1 MGTNETVKDRLIQY
15 IEYKHITKSE
25 FCRNIGVST
34 SYVTSIRASIQPEKM
49 TKIIE
54 IYSDLNIG
62 WLLTGFGKMINS
74 TENDENL
81 KQILDS
87 KNNEIASMAK
97 TIAVQDELLQ
107 TLREKIKYYE
117 NITFKKK

>member
-1 MGTNETVKDRLIQY
+1 
-15 IEYKHITKSE
+15 
-25 FCRNIGVST
+25 
-34 SYVTSIRASIQPEKM
+34 
-49 TKIIE
+49 
-54 IYSDLNIG
+54 
-62 WLLTGFGKMINS
+62 MINS

-117 NITFKKK
+117 NITSKKK